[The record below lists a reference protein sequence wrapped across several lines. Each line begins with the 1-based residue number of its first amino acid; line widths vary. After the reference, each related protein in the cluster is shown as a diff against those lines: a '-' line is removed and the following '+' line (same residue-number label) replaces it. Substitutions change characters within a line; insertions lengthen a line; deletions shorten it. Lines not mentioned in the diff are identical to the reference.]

1 MSKSVVTQGAVAA
14 PLPAEVLGKMMFEEG
29 EAERGFGKW
38 GKGDGM
44 RTTNMKS
51 VENTREMRG

>member
-14 PLPAEVLGKMMFEEG
+14 LLPAEVLAKMMFEEG

-38 GKGDGM
+38 
-44 RTTNMKS
+44 
-51 VENTREMRG
+51 E